1 MVMVVRGR
9 ANVPLGVGAPSEAAL
24 APSRR
29 DLIGRTGPVS
39 MEWGYAS
46 LEGPVAMEWGRSG
59 GEEGG
64 GAVVGVMVGRGRRK
78 GARILSARNPR

>member
-1 MVMVVRGR
+1 MVVRGR

-39 MEWGYAS
+39 MEWGYAC

-59 GEEGG
+59 GNLRWSVWWSDADGERASSRVAREE
-64 GAVVGVMVGRGRRK
+64 
-78 GARILSARNPR
+78 